1 MIAKNKGD
9 FLYQLHNELHRI
21 GIDNDDEIFADFE
34 AHFKESEEAG
44 ITEEETCEK
53 LGDVKEI
60 ARNYLDIPST
70 RLNSIVA
77 DAVANQRVSL
87 TKPGEKLPADLSL
100 VKDEQPD
107 EAAQEQPAI
116 REFTPEH
123 IAEEPETPQPSV
135 PKINLVKETPR
146 EFTPE
151 HIASEPEAPGS
162 TSGGAQQAPLGVS
175 VNTTASHSGSRD
187 TRYQY
192 RTGAAPKQTSS
203 EAFSQVHQSQMPP
216 PEGMPKAGKHAD
228 KGGFK
233 FTDLKGLKPHVN
245 AGKLVGC
252 LLLDILLWSWLLPTV
267 ISVIFGVCVSGS
279 VALVAGGFAE
289 LGNGYFHIISRI
301 LLCCGMV
308 SAGVLVANIGI
319 GLFKAVFH
327 WIKSIVVSHVKA
339 IYDL

>member
-44 ITEEETCEK
+44 IPEEETCEK

-107 EAAQEQPAI
+107 KAAQEQPAI

-135 PKINLVKETPR
+135 PKINLVKDTAR

-162 TSGGAQQAPLGVS
+162 TQQAQ
-175 VNTTASHSGSRD
+175 TAAQTGSRD

-192 RTGAAPKQTSS
+192 RTGPAPKQTSS
-203 EAFSQVHQSQMPP
+203 EAFSEVHHCEMPK

-233 FTDLKGLKPHVN
+233 FTDIKGLKPNVN

-252 LLLDILLWSWLLPTV
+252 LLLDLLLWSWLIPTV
-267 ISVIFGVCVSGS
+267 VSVIFGVCVSGS
-279 VALVAGGFAE
+279 VALVAGGFAQ